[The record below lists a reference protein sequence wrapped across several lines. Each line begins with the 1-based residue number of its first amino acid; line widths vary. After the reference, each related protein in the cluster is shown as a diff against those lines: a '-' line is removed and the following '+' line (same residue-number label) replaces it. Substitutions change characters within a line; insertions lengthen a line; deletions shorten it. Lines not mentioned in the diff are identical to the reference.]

1 MDSISHYWQVV
12 QRKMPGV
19 LLVSGAVAVIA
30 WLVVSRVGPTYT
42 VHYSYLV
49 SLSEREETDDFRFD
63 GYYALSATDLFT
75 ATLASWVSLPEVVVA
90 AYEEA
95 GLAASQDPRDV
106 ARAVTAEKKA
116 PQLVA
121 VTVRHKDQALAE
133 KLAQGLQVVME
144 SNIEQYHDQGIPELT
159 WRVVATSPWLGIS
172 RLSAPVIVGA
182 TFVFMLLM
190 GVNVVLLVESVKNTN
205 YV

>member
-1 MDSISHYWQVV
+1 MTTGHFDKYWRAV
-12 QRKMPGV
+12 QRKLPGV
-19 LLVSGAVAVIA
+19 LLVAAGAAVVAWFIVH
-30 WLVVSRVGPTYT
+30 RMGPTYT

-49 SLSEREETDDFRFD
+49 SLSEREETEDFRFD

-75 ATLASWVSLPEVVVA
+75 ATLASWVGAPEVVVA

-95 GLAASQDPRDV
+95 GVATSQDPRDV

-121 VTVRHKDQALAE
+121 VTVRHKDQAVAE

-144 SNIEQYHDQGIPELT
+144 SNIEQYHGQGIPELT
-159 WRVVATSPWLGIS
+159 FRVVATNPWLGIS
-172 RLSAPVIVGA
+172 RLSAPVIVSA
-182 TFVFMLLM
+182 TFVFVLLM
-190 GVNVVLLVESVKNTN
+190 GVNAVLLVESVKQM
-205 YV
+205 

>member
-1 MDSISHYWQVV
+1 
-12 QRKMPGV
+12 V
-19 LLVSGAVAVIA
+19 LLVAAGAAVAA
-30 WLVVSRVGPTYT
+30 WLIVSRVGPTYT

-49 SLSEREETDDFRFD
+49 SLSEREETEDFRFD

-75 ATLASWVSLPEVVVA
+75 ATLASWVSVPEVVVA
-90 AYEEA
+90 AYEEV
-95 GLAASQDPRDV
+95 GLPAARDPKEV

-121 VTVRHKDQALAE
+121 VTVRHKDQAVAE
-133 KLAQGLQVVME
+133 KLAQGLQTVME
-144 SNIEQYHDQGIPELT
+144 RNIEQYHDQGIPALT
-159 WRVVATSPWLGIS
+159 WRVVATSPWLGVS

-182 TFVFMLLM
+182 TFVFGLLM
-190 GVNVVLLVESVKNTN
+190 GVNAVLLVESVKNTN

>member
-1 MDSISHYWQVV
+1 MMSGSLNHYWQVV
-12 QRKMPGV
+12 QRKLPGI
-19 LLVSGAVAVIA
+19 LLASVAAAVVAG
-30 WLVVSRVGPTYT
+30 LVVNRVGPTYT

-75 ATLASWVSLPEVVVA
+75 ATLASWVGAPEVVVA

-95 GLAASQDPRDV
+95 GVATSQDPRDV
-106 ARAVTAEKKA
+106 ARTVTAEKKA

-121 VTVRHKDQALAE
+121 VTVRHKDQAVAE

-144 SNIEQYHDQGIPELT
+144 RNVEQYHDQGIPELIF
-159 WRVVATSPWLGIS
+159 RVVATSPWLGIS
-172 RLSAPVIVGA
+172 RLSAPVIVSA
-182 TFVFMLLM
+182 TFIFVLLM
-190 GVNVVLLVESVKNTN
+190 GVNAVLLVESVKQT
-205 YV
+205 

>member
-1 MDSISHYWQVV
+1 MGHFDKYWQVV

-19 LLVSGAVAVIA
+19 LLVSGAAAIIA
-30 WLVVSRVGPTYT
+30 WLIVGRVGPTYT

-49 SLSEREETDDFRFD
+49 SLSEREEAEDFRFD
-63 GYYALSATDLFT
+63 GYYALSATDLFA
-75 ATLASWVSLPEVVVA
+75 ATLASWVRLPEVVVA
-90 AYEEA
+90 AYGEA
-95 GLAASQDPRDV
+95 GVAAARDPRDV

-121 VTVRHKDQALAE
+121 VAVRHKDQALAE

-144 SNIEQYHDQGIPELT
+144 RNIEQYHDQGIPELT
-159 WRVVATSPWLGIS
+159 FRVVATSPWLGIS

-182 TFVFMLLM
+182 TFVFVLLI